1 MIKPIGN
8 RLLIRIE
15 ERKQLIKLMNDDKKS
30 NWRFFIE
37 EIGDE
42 VGELR
47 FIKNQSYDYEMNQ
60 ELKANRIHNFNI
72 GDEIIL
78 FEHTHFQGWPDCEK
92 EKNLRIISVA
102 DVWGVVQKDK
112 E

>member
-37 EIGDE
+37 DIGDGVSEE
-42 VGELR
+42 VE
-47 FIKNQSYDYEMNQ
+47 IDMNGHKTKGLYTPFEIDQ
-60 ELKANRIHNFNI
+60 
-72 GDEIIL
+72 EIIL
-78 FEHTHFQGWPDCEK
+78 YEHTHFQGWPDCEK
-92 EKNLRIISVA
+92 ENGKNLRIISVA
-102 DVWGVVQKDK
+102 DVWLS
-112 E
+112 